1 MSYADDLMDC
11 MFEQMWAMER
21 RDAQIEEE
29 LAVGEYLHRSDLTTI
44 LGDTRGA
51 LQSLPP
57 HKKTDKLPA
66 TAQSIFIQGIA
77 GRKLSDKQ
85 MYALGLFVYRF
96 GNVFSS
102 RKLY

>member
-1 MSYADDLMDC
+1 MSYADDLIDS

-29 LAVGEYLHRSDLTTI
+29 LAVGEYLHQADLVTM
-44 LGDTRGA
+44 LGDTRGV

-85 MYALGLFVYRF
+85 LYALGLFVIRYGRL
-96 GNVFSS
+96 S
-102 RKLY
+102 